1 MADQMSWKKAVFF
14 GGAVLV
20 LSACADTTAPSS
32 PSELTKLDRAS
43 VSASKKTQDAAPA
56 TLTIPPPEQAP
67 TSCAAAVIHVGFDGE
82 LIVTCPPV
90 MW

>member
-1 MADQMSWKKAVFF
+1 MSWKKAVFY

-32 PSELTKLDRAS
+32 PSELTKLDRAP
-43 VSASKKTQDAAPA
+43 VSASKKTQNAAPA
-56 TLTIPPPEQAP
+56 TPTLPVQAP